1 MIKLLIVCLLM
12 TQSNY
17 EFEHLIDQP
26 INIIKFGIVDDGNSA
41 NENAKIFG
49 VTNFKK
55 KYFGKTVETMA
66 VSTDNNNK
74 ITSVA
79 FTLKGKLDEE
89 LYKLLVE
96 ELGDPEHIYKKG
108 EAAKKEL
115 KEYDNGSY
123 VLSGSGELIECSFDD
138 NPYLIV
144 WNRPNCQLR
153 FVLNPY
159 SNSTQ
164 VMFYKS
170 KFNK

>member
-1 MIKLLIVCLLM
+1 M

-26 INIIKFGIVDDGNSA
+26 INIIKFGMVDAGNSA

-66 VSTDNNNK
+66 VLTDSSNIIRVVNF
-74 ITSVA
+74 SLPV
-79 FTLKGKLDEE
+79 KLDNEF
-89 LYKLLVE
+89 YNLLVD
-96 ELGDPEHIYKKG
+96 ELGNATHIYKKG
-108 EAAKKEL
+108 SVKDEDSV
-115 KEYDNGSY
+115 EYHNGTY
-123 VLSGSGELIECSFDD
+123 VVSGSGKLEECTFDD
-138 NPYLIV
+138 NPFLIV

-159 SNSTQ
+159 FNSTQ
-164 VMFYKS
+164 VTFYKHEL
-170 KFNK
+170 NK